1 MIATKSLPKKEDRDL
16 RDGFIFYESFR
27 SAMKE
32 LPVETQALLYNALAD
47 YALYDIAPEFGD
59 DGIARGFFALMRPQ
73 IDANNRRRDAG
84 ARGGRPAKS
93 ADDDGCEAPQE
104 TDEQPNVNQSET
116 IAKPCNKQTT
126 TMTEPKEKEK
136 GNGKAKANAN
146 AKGNAKSA
154 SVDKPRCF
162 AIPTVEEIRAFCVE
176 RGNGI
181 DPQRFYDYYESKGW
195 LIGSQPMKNW
205 QAAVRSWEG
214 REPARAPNA
223 TETYAKKG
231 VRPQIEQHA
240 RTDQELAHLLVD
252 LDGEIE
258 TRNPINTE

>member
-1 MIATKSLPKKEDRDL
+1 M

-32 LPVETQALLYNALAD
+32 LPAATQVLLYNALAD
-47 YALYDIAPEFGD
+47 YALYDIVPEFGD

-84 ARGGRPAKS
+84 MRGGRPAKS
-93 ADDDGCEAPQE
+93 ADDDGCVDQGE
-104 TDEQPNVNQSET
+104 TDKEPNANQSET
-116 IAKPCNKQTT
+116 IAKPCDNQTV
-126 TMTEPKEKEK
+126 TMSEPKEKEK
-136 GNGKAKANAN
+136 EKGNVKAKVKGNAN
-146 AKGNAKSA
+146 AKGNAKA
-154 SVDKPRCF
+154 FRADKPRSF
-162 AIPTVEEIRAFCVE
+162 AIPTVEEIRAFCLE

-181 DPQRFYDYYESKGW
+181 DSQRFFDHYEAKGW

-223 TETYAKKG
+223 AGAYAKKAA
-231 VRPQIEQHA
+231 RPQIEQHA
-240 RTDQELAHLLVD
+240 RTDQDLAHLLVD